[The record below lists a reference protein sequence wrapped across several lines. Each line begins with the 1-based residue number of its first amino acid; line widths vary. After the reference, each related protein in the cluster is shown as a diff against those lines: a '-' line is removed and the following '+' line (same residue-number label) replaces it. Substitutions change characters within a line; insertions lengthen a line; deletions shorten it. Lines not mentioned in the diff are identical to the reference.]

1 MPFICRCQKIYIT
14 TRHLNLSYISILKKS
29 SNQRAVTCSKLTI
42 KTPELLVSLLST
54 FNTFHS

>member
-1 MPFICRCQKIYIT
+1 MPFICKCQKIYDKT
-14 TRHLNLSYISILKKS
+14 FKFELYFDSYKS
-29 SNQRAVTCSKLTI
+29 SNQRAVTCSKLTT